1 MFLLTGSVHHRKAG
15 KKKRIRDFQET
26 QNFHRHSINLRT
38 CTQEVA
44 HADGKS
50 SQKIYDVTSLMVEIT
65 DSAKNQLLQMSP
77 IYKFSFVLRLLL
89 PLLKQT

>member
-15 KKKRIRDFQET
+15 KKKRIRDFQKT
-26 QNFHRHSINLRT
+26 QSFHRHSIY
-38 CTQEVA
+38 
-44 HADGKS
+44 GKS
-50 SQKIYDVTSLMVEIT
+50 AQKIYDVTSSMVEIT

-89 PLLKQT
+89 LLLKQT